1 MDFTLHE
8 WTDFVT
14 SVLGWELGPR
24 QRKVSFKISTGGSCC
39 SRTPQCFSLV
49 RTVPGHRL
57 GPLVL
62 RILGGNP
69 SKFTLQGTN
78 TYLLGAGPRKLLLDT
93 GEGNSLWP
101 QTLKEA
107 LEAGNASVGEG
118 VSIETVLL
126 THWHPDHIGGVPA
139 VRALFPDARVYKNRC
154 THVSP
159 DQEDIADGQ
168 LFRVPG
174 ATLRALHTP
183 GHAADHMAF
192 LLEEEDAMFT
202 GDNVLGHG
210 TAVFEDLAVYMGSLE
225 RMAGTGFRGRAYPGH
240 GEVIEEGRGKVGEY
254 VRHRLGR
261 EEEVLGVLRGEE
273 GGGGGEAG
281 WSSMGIVKVV
291 YKVYPEGLHGPAEGG
306 VVQVLR
312 KLEGEGKVE
321 RVGAGGWRIAGAEGQ
336 KKSAL

>member
-1 MDFTLHE
+1 MVEPLPPLPSIT
-8 WTDFVT
+8 
-14 SVLGWELGPR
+14 
-24 QRKVSFKISTGGSCC
+24 
-39 SRTPQCFSLV
+39 
-49 RTVPGHRL
+49 RL
-57 GPLVL
+57 SPLVL

-78 TYLLGAGPRKLLLDT
+78 TYLIGAGPRKILLDT
-93 GEGNSLWP
+93 GEGNDIWP

-107 LEAGNASVGEG
+107 LESETASGDEA

-126 THWHPDHIGGVPA
+126 SHWHPDHIGGVPD
-139 VRALFPDARVYKNRC
+139 VLALFPHAKVYKNYS
-154 THVSP
+154 THTEAE
-159 DQEDIADGQ
+159 QEDIVDGQ
-168 LFRVPG
+168 TFRVPG

-210 TAVFEDLAVYMGSLE
+210 TAVFEDLAGYIGSLE
-225 RMAGTGFRGRAYPGH
+225 RMAGTGFKGRAYPGH
-240 GEVIEEGRGKVGEY
+240 GEVVEEGRGKVGEY
-254 VRHRLGR
+254 VRHRRGR
-261 EEEVLGVLRGEE
+261 EEEVMGGLRGEE
-273 GGGGGEAG
+273 GVGGGDAG

-291 YKVYPEGLHGPAEGG
+291 YKAYPEGLHGPAEGG

-312 KLEGEGKVE
+312 KLEGEGRVE
-321 RVGAGGWRIAGAEGQ
+321 RVGGSGWRIAGAESQ

>member
-1 MDFTLHE
+1 MVEPLPHLPPIT
-8 WTDFVT
+8 
-14 SVLGWELGPR
+14 
-24 QRKVSFKISTGGSCC
+24 
-39 SRTPQCFSLV
+39 
-49 RTVPGHRL
+49 RL
-57 GPLVL
+57 SPLVL

-78 TYLLGAGPRKLLLDT
+78 TYLLGAGPRKTLLDT
-93 GEGNSLWP
+93 GEGNDIWP

-107 LEAGNASVGEG
+107 LEAETSFVGEA
-118 VSIETVLL
+118 VRIETVLL

-139 VRALFPDARVYKNRC
+139 VRSLFPDAKVYKNRS
-154 THVSP
+154 THAEAE
-159 DQEDIADGQ
+159 QEDIVDGQ
-168 LFRVPG
+168 IFRVPG

-192 LLEEEDAMFT
+192 ALEEEDAMFT

-210 TAVFEDLAVYMGSLE
+210 TAVFEDLGAYIASLE
-225 RMAGTGFRGRAYPGH
+225 RMAGTGFQGRAYPGH
-240 GEVIEEGRGKVGEY
+240 GAVVEEGGGKVAEY
-254 VRHRLGR
+254 VRHRRGR
-261 EEEVLGVLRGEE
+261 EEEVLRVLKGEE
-273 GGGGGEAG
+273 GGGGGDEGQG

-291 YKVYPEGLHGPAEGG
+291 YKAYPEGLHGPAEGG

-321 RVGAGGWRIAGAEGQ
+321 RVGGSGWRIAGAEGP